1 MRIEEV
7 ALRKEAKQ
15 KGSMNRRETGTKNES
30 INVGAM
36 ERMPLPA
43 VRQTGR
49 IYVGQVLACLT
60 LAASLLVLAGATVAF
75 GNAIDTYTR
84 ADSTSLGTT
93 EEGDIS
99 YREQSTF
106 GGDTPNRGVCARIDN
121 QMLRIEGVNTSGS
134 SSLATSGEVV
144 LDQDLAANVIM
155 SAVVRYD
162 LPQGSYG
169 TDSLA
174 SGCGFTMRKQSA
186 SGGFSNTDG
195 IGQVFFYLG
204 PGGLILFRQQIAAG
218 SWMTL
223 LYDNLFMDGNQTTS
237 NGGPGT
243 LPTTINGASF
253 DADGDGVLEVDEP
266 FSLSAV
272 LSGTRVDIP
281 IQPLRHSLLTAITQ
295 TGAISF

>member
-106 GGDTPNRGVCARIDN
+106 GGIRR
-121 QMLRIEGVNTSGS
+121 
-134 SSLATSGEVV
+134 
-144 LDQDLAANVIM
+144 
-155 SAVVRYD
+155 
-162 LPQGSYG
+162 
-169 TDSLA
+169 
-174 SGCGFTMRKQSA
+174 
-186 SGGFSNTDG
+186 
-195 IGQVFFYLG
+195 
-204 PGGLILFRQQIAAG
+204 
-218 SWMTL
+218 
-223 LYDNLFMDGNQTTS
+223 
-237 NGGPGT
+237 
-243 LPTTINGASF
+243 
-253 DADGDGVLEVDEP
+253 
-266 FSLSAV
+266 
-272 LSGTRVDIP
+272 
-281 IQPLRHSLLTAITQ
+281 
-295 TGAISF
+295 TGAFVRV